1 MNFRARQAQV
11 EYVSLWAS
19 ISPFVRQKSHLIGSG
34 RDKVILCS
42 WARSWGQ
49 GRRPPIRPSYF
60 SSWVFAV
67 HCVWWCSVLEWLR
80 KASWKKTPSCIP
92 SSCRPFLSFL
102 CFFFYS
108 IFYENKKRGVPI
120 VAPVVR
126 HLPVM
131 QAEPGLIPGLKRF
144 SGEGNS
150 FPLQY
155 CCLENPV
162 DRGTW

>member
-1 MNFRARQAQV
+1 MLSAGVTQEGFLEEEALLHTQLLQT
-11 EYVSLWAS
+11 L
-19 ISPFVRQKSHLIGSG
+19 P
-34 RDKVILCS
+34 
-42 WARSWGQ
+42 
-49 GRRPPIRPSYF
+49 
-60 SSWVFAV
+60 
-67 HCVWWCSVLEWLR
+67 VLPML
-80 KASWKKTPSCIP
+80 
-92 SSCRPFLSFL
+92 
-102 CFFFYS
+102 FFFYS

-120 VAPVVR
+120 VAQVVR

-162 DRGTW
+162 DRGTWQTIVYRVTKSRT